1 MAQPL
6 LKLEAIGYRDAVG
19 RFSKRTDELQRAMRD
34 EMRSLGRTAVS
45 TLRHYAPK
53 DTEEFA
59 QGIAYRTDER
69 GSQTTLT
76 IYVKGKHAFLLP
88 FLTEGT
94 PAHLIPR
101 GGAAE
106 QMAKG
111 YPLHWID
118 KGTGEHRF
126 AYQVWHPGTQPDPF
140 VALATDALSPQ
151 AAMALGRVARRVIWL
166 A

>member
-1 MAQPL
+1 MAQL
-6 LKLEAIGYRDAVG
+6 LKLEALGYRDIAG
-19 RFSKRTDELQRAMRD
+19 RFARRTEELQRAKRE
-34 EMRSLGRTAVS
+34 EMRRLGRTAVS
-45 TLRHYAPK
+45 TLRHYAPE
-53 DTEEFA
+53 DTGEFA

-76 IYVKGKHAFLLP
+76 IYVRGKHAFLLP

-94 PAHLIPR
+94 PGHLIPK

-106 QMAKG
+106 QVAKG

-126 AYQVWHPGTQPDPF
+126 AYEVWHPGTLPDPF
-140 VALATDALSPQ
+140 VAVTADAMSPQ
-151 AAMALGRVARRVIWL
+151 MGMSLGRIARRVAWL